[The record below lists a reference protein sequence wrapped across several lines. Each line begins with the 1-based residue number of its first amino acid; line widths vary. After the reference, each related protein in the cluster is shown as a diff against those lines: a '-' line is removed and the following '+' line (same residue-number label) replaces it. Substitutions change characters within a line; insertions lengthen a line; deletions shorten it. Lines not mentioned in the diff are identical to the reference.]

1 MQSKSRLPAP
11 KGSSVLAAVCF
22 VVCCGLSG
30 LARADDTVPCRN
42 GTFPAQNGVF
52 ALAKVV
58 GAPRT
63 YLRSDLSPCPDDSI
77 ACRGRAYVVPGDTV
91 LTGAVNGP
99 YVCAFF
105 PTRNGGSAG
114 YVRQEEIAAQPV
126 ASTVPLDAWT
136 GEWWNGDNSI
146 ALSDNGTGLAAS
158 GHAYWPSANPSS
170 RDWPGGP
177 HIGDMSGAAAP
188 RGNTVVFGSQDDP
201 TDCRVTL
208 TLLPPFL
215 LAVDNTNCGGANVT
229 FNGVY
234 RQR

>member
-1 MQSKSRLPAP
+1 MQLKSRFPAP
-11 KGSSVLAAVCF
+11 NGCSVLAACLVL
-22 VVCCGLSG
+22 CCGLPCVV
-30 LARADDTVPCRN
+30 RADDTVLCRN
-42 GTFPAQNGVF
+42 GTFPARGGRF
-52 ALAKVV
+52 GLAKVV
-58 GAPRT
+58 GALRA
-63 YLRSDLSPCPDDSI
+63 YLRSDLPPCPDDSI

-91 LTGAVNGP
+91 LTGTSNGP

-114 YVRQEEIAAQPV
+114 FVRQEEIAAQPV
-126 ASTVPLDAWT
+126 ATTVPLSAWT

-158 GHAYWPSANPSS
+158 GHAYWPSANPSPK
-170 RDWPGGP
+170 DWPGGP
-177 HIGDMSGAAAP
+177 HVGDMSAAAAP
-188 RGNTVVFGSQDDP
+188 RGNTVVFGSEEP

-215 LAVDNTNCGGANVT
+215 LAVDNMNCGGANVT